1 MCSSACLS
9 CSDGFHSLLWHLET
23 RDERMGTWRTE
34 NAVYPSLNSTK
45 LYTLLKTY
53 LYITQVFNQ
62 DIYVMNMQT
71 YTHICTLTSE
81 PVQALKQLDYPY
93 TSLRFVLNPDSE
105 DKIENRQSISES
117 TPRKWKKYFNW
128 TRTFLKVTCQE
139 EKKLKLLHLFNTLWL
154 TYTHI
159 YSSF

>member
-1 MCSSACLS
+1 
-9 CSDGFHSLLWHLET
+9 
-23 RDERMGTWRTE
+23 MGIRRTK
-34 NAVYPSLNSTK
+34 NAVYPSIRSTK
-45 LYTLLKTY
+45 LYWRFKNGFLH
-53 LYITQVFNQ
+53 QQAFNQ

-71 YTHICTLTSE
+71 YTHICTLTFE
-81 PVQALKQLDYPY
+81 PVQVLKQLGYPY

-154 TYTHI
+154 TYTYI

>member
-1 MCSSACLS
+1 MPFLFTWFPLGPVAFRNKRWKNGHLKNRKCSLS
-9 CSDGFHSLLWHLET
+9 QFKFY
-23 RDERMGTWRTE
+23 R
-34 NAVYPSLNSTK
+34 
-45 LYTLLKTY
+45 LLKNVLLHHTSIQPGHVCDEY
-53 LYITQVFNQ
+53 A
-62 DIYVMNMQT
+62 DI
-71 YTHICTLTSE
+71 THICTLTFE
-81 PVQALKQLDYPY
+81 PVQALKQLGYPY